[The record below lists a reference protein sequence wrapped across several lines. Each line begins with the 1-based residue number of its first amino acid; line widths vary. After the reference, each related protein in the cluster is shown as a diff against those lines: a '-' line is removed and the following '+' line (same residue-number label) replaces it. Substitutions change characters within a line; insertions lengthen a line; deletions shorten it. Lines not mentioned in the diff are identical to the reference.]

1 MALFKFTKSIINNNE
16 ITIYNKGK
24 MSRDFTYIDDAVNFT
39 IKLIDMI
46 PKKNSS

>member
-1 MALFKFTKSIINNNE
+1 MKSPFITKE
-16 ITIYNKGK
+16 

-46 PKKNSS
+46 QKKIPHEV